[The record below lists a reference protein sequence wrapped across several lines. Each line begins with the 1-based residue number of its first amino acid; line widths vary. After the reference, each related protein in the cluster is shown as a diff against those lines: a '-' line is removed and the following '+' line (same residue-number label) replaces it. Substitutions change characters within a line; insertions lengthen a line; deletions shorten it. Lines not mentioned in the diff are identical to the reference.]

1 MMGRA
6 APSSR
11 SAVIA
16 GLVDALLVDGDGRS
30 EAEEVAGAE
39 EFGRQ
44 KSARCCSARTGDV
57 SPRGRLFVS
66 FVMIYT
72 QEFLSETMIKA
83 DITCVGILVRVR
95 CCGITMP

>member
-1 MMGRA
+1 MAGARAMIWLMMGRA

-30 EAEEVAGAE
+30 EAEEVAGAG
-39 EFGRQ
+39 EF
-44 KSARCCSARTGDV
+44 ARCCSARTGDV
-57 SPRGRLFVS
+57 SPRGRLLVS

-72 QEFLSETMIKA
+72 QEFLSEDPLFWGA
-83 DITCVGILVRVR
+83 S
-95 CCGITMP
+95 